1 VAGEVK
7 DRPVR
12 FEEVHATLYHRLGV
26 DHLSTVND
34 LSGRPQYITDHH
46 APLPEL
52 V

>member
-1 VAGEVK
+1 MT
-7 DRPVR
+7 DSPLTT
-12 FEEVHATLYHRLGV
+12 FDHFV